1 MPMPKIDPK
10 YNSQLIK
17 IGLNVAYHRKLASL
31 SQEELAAIVDLNRNT
46 ISKLENPDVFH
57 GVSLNTLFKLAEAL
71 NIQVKDLFDFKDS
84 TA

>member
-17 IGLNVAYHRKLASL
+17 IGLNVAYYRKLAGL
-31 SQEELAAIVDLNRNT
+31 SQEELAGIVDLSRNT
-46 ISKLENPDVFH
+46 ISKLENADVFQ
-57 GVSLNTLFKLAEAL
+57 GVSLNTLFRLAEAL
-71 NIQVKDLFDFKDS
+71 NVQTKDFFDFRDS